1 MAALRVIRPFDP
13 WKSPLCTCP
22 RKYSLHPYTGCSHF
36 CLYCYATAYVGKRR
50 SVPKASFLRSV
61 KSDLALLEKDVIIEM
76 STSSDPY
83 PPIEDMLELTRRTL
97 ALLAN
102 YQVRVLITTKS
113 HIVVRDADILVKMP
127 SAVMITITTLD
138 DNLAKIIEPEAPP
151 PSLRLKAIKELSA
164 RGVPIGVRIDPIT
177 PGVNSDEYHTAEL
190 IEKVVE
196 AGARHIVTST
206 YKAKWDSLNRLVA
219 ALPDTSNKLREL
231 YVHRGVKIHGY
242 MYLPR
247 DVREGLLSPVIRATL
262 RHGLTVAT
270 CREGLGPEFFKAPSC
285 DGSHLIRNRVQN

>member
-1 MAALRVIRPFDP
+1 LAALRVIRPFDP

-36 CLYCYATAYVGKRR
+36 CLYCYATAYIGRRR
-50 SVPKASFLRSV
+50 SIPKASFLRNV
-61 KSDLALLEKDVIIEM
+61 KSDLALLEKDAIIEM

-83 PPIEDMLELTRRTL
+83 PPIEETLELTRRTL

-102 YQVRVLITTKS
+102 YPVRVLITTKS

-164 RGVPIGVRIDPIT
+164 RGVPIGVRIDPII

-190 IEKVVE
+190 VEKVIE

-219 ALPDTSNKLREL
+219 ALPDTANKLREL
-231 YVHRGVKIHGY
+231 YVRRGVKIHGY

-247 DVREGLLSPVIRATL
+247 DVRERLLSPVIRATL

>member
-36 CLYCYATAYVGKRR
+36 CLYCYATAYVGRRR
-50 SVPKASFLRSV
+50 SVPKASFLRNV
-61 KSDLALLEKDVIIEM
+61 KSDLALLEKDAIIEM

-83 PPIEDMLELTRRTL
+83 PPIEETLELTRRTL

-102 YQVRVLITTKS
+102 YPVRVLITTKS

-164 RGVPIGVRIDPIT
+164 RGVPIGVRIDPII

-190 IEKVVE
+190 VEKVIE

-219 ALPDTSNKLREL
+219 ALPDTANKLREL
-231 YVHRGVKIHGY
+231 YVRRGVKIHGY

-247 DVREGLLSPVIRATL
+247 DVRERLLSPVIRATL

>member
-36 CLYCYATAYVGKRR
+36 CLYCYATAYVGRRR
-50 SVPKASFLRSV
+50 SVPKASFLRNV
-61 KSDLALLEKDVIIEM
+61 KSDLALLEKDAIIEM

-83 PPIEDMLELTRRTL
+83 PPIEETLELTRRTL

-102 YQVRVLITTKS
+102 YPVRVLITTKS

-164 RGVPIGVRIDPIT
+164 RGVPTGVRIDPII
-177 PGVNSDEYHTAEL
+177 PGVNSDEYHIAEL
-190 IEKVVE
+190 VEKVIE

-219 ALPDTSNKLREL
+219 ALPDTANKLREL

-247 DVREGLLSPVIRATL
+247 DVRERLLSPVIRATL

>member
-1 MAALRVIRPFDP
+1 MTALRVIRPFDP

-36 CLYCYATAYVGKRR
+36 CLYCYATAYIGRRR
-50 SVPKASFLRSV
+50 SIPKAGFLRNV
-61 KSDLALLEKDVIIEM
+61 KSDLALLEKDAIIEM

-83 PPIEDMLELTRRTL
+83 PPIEEMLELTRRTL

-102 YQVRVLITTKS
+102 YPVKVLITTKS
-113 HIVVRDADILVKMP
+113 HIVVRDADILVKIP

-164 RGVPIGVRIDPIT
+164 HGVPTGVRIDPII
-177 PGVNSDEYHTAEL
+177 PGVNSDEYHIAEL
-190 IEKVVE
+190 VEKVIE

-219 ALPDTSNKLREL
+219 ALPDTANKLREL

-247 DVREGLLSPVIRATL
+247 DVRERLLSPVIRATL

>member
-1 MAALRVIRPFDP
+1 
-13 WKSPLCTCP
+13 
-22 RKYSLHPYTGCSHF
+22 
-36 CLYCYATAYVGKRR
+36 
-50 SVPKASFLRSV
+50 
-61 KSDLALLEKDVIIEM
+61 M

-83 PPIEDMLELTRRTL
+83 PPIEETLELTRRTL

-102 YQVRVLITTKS
+102 YPVRVLITTKS

-164 RGVPIGVRIDPIT
+164 RGVPTGVRIDPII
-177 PGVNSDEYHTAEL
+177 PGVNSDEYHIAEL
-190 IEKVVE
+190 VEKVIE

-219 ALPDTSNKLREL
+219 ALPDTANKLREL

-247 DVREGLLSPVIRATL
+247 DVRERLLSPVIRATL